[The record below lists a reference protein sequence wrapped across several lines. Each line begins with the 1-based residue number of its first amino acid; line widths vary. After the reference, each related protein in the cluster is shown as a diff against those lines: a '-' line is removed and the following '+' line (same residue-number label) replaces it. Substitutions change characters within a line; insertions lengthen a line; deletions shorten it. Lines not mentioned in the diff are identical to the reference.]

1 MTVQQVRSVG
11 YGLITVKQLII
22 VLNKK
27 TVVPMDVLM
36 MIQIKLL
43 LKSFGQSS
51 AT

>member
-51 AT
+51 VT